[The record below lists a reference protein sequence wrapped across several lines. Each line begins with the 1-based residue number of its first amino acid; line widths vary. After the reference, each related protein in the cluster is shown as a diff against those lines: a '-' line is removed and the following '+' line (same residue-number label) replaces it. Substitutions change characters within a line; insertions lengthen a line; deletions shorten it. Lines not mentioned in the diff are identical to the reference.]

1 MPYASSMA
9 SGDQA
14 WPIFGRD
21 AGDVAWRPDRATVDA
36 ARLTGFLRST
46 GEPSLDALQARAVAD
61 PAWFWGAATDDIG
74 IPWARR
80 PREVADFSA
89 GPAWVRWWIGGSFD
103 WSWAAVEPRAARDPG
118 GIAITWEGEDG
129 AVRNLTNADLGT
141 SVRGAVRQLRELG
154 IGEGDR
160 VGILLPML
168 PETVIAVLAVS
179 RIGAIF
185 TPIFSGYAAPAIA
198 TRLVDCGARLLITA
212 DGFLRRGAWVDLKS
226 VADAAVAAAPSVE
239 RVLVVRRAGDSLAA
253 PWREG
258 RDVWWSS
265 AADSA
270 LSGDPSASDPATVE
284 AVAPEADRDPE
295 TPYMIIY
302 TSGTTGRPKGAVHV
316 HGGFPIKAAQDLAH
330 TFDLTERDTLF
341 WFTDLGWMMGPW
353 AIAGS
358 LLLGARLVLYEG
370 APDFPGP
377 DRLWEIVERHR
388 VTHLGLS
395 PTVIRALM
403 AHGEEPI
410 RSHDRSSLRV
420 LGSTGEPWNPEPW
433 WWFFREV
440 GEGRCP
446 IVNYS
451 GGTEVSGGIVGGN
464 VVGPIKPASFS
475 GPCVGTAADVVDDA
489 GTPVRGRVGELVIRA
504 PLPGM
509 TRGFW
514 GDRERYEETYWS
526 RWPGLW
532 AHGDWASIDA
542 DGFWYIQGRSDDTLK
557 VAGKRVGPAEVESAA
572 VGHPSVLEAAAIGV
586 PHAVKGEAIV
596 VLCVLR
602 PGESDG
608 EALRAA
614 VAKTVA
620 DELGKP
626 LKPEV
631 VAVVR
636 SLPKTRSGKVMRRVI
651 RAAWLGLDPGDV
663 SALDDPSSLAEIR
676 ATSPIAT
683 GSTG

>member
-1 MPYASSMA
+1 VRRSS
-9 SGDQA
+9 GED

-21 AGDVAWRPDRATVDA
+21 APDVAWRPDPALA
-36 ARLTGFLRST
+36 AEARLSRFLRST

-61 PAWFWGAATDDIG
+61 PAWFWGAATDDIA
-74 IPWARR
+74 IPWTRR
-80 PREVADFSA
+80 PREIADFSG
-89 GPAWVRWWIGGSFD
+89 GPAWTRWWIGGSFD
-103 WSWAAVEPRAARDPG
+103 WSSAAVEPRAAREPN

-129 AVRNLTNADLGT
+129 EI
-141 SVRGAVRQLRELG
+141 RELHNKELAAEVRAAAAQLASLG
-154 IGEGDR
+154 IVAGER

-168 PETVIAVLAVS
+168 PETVVAVLAVT
-179 RIGAIF
+179 RLGAIF
-185 TPIFSGYAAPAIA
+185 TPIFSGYGAPAIA
-198 TRLVDCGARLLITA
+198 SRLADCGARLLITA

-226 VADAAVAAAPSVE
+226 VADAAVESAQSVE
-239 RVLVVRRAGDSLAA
+239 QVVVVRRAGDALDV
-253 PWREG
+253 PWTPQ
-258 RDVWWSS
+258 RDVWWDATGNAPSG
-265 AADSA
+265 AA
-270 LSGDPSASDPATVE
+270 T
-284 AVAPEADRDPE
+284 DRDPE
-295 TPYMIIY
+295 APFMIIY

-330 TFDLTERDTLF
+330 TFDLTERDSLF

-377 DRLWEIVERHR
+377 DRLWSLVERHK

-395 PTVIRALM
+395 PTIIRSLM
-403 AHGEEPI
+403 AHGEEPV
-410 RSHDRSSLRV
+410 RSHDLSSLRV

-440 GEGRCP
+440 GGGRCP
-446 IVNYS
+446 IINYS

-475 GPCVGTAADVVDDA
+475 GPCIGTAGDVVDDD
-489 GTPVRGRVGELVIRA
+489 GRPVRGRVGELVIRA
-504 PLPGM
+504 PMPGM

-542 DGFWYIQGRSDDTLK
+542 DGYWFIHGRSDDTLK

-572 VGHPSVLEAAAIGV
+572 VRHPSVLEAAAIGV
-586 PHAVKGEAIV
+586 PHDIKGEAIV

-602 PGESDG
+602 PGERDDDG
-608 EALRAA
+608 LRAD
-614 VAKTVA
+614 VARIVA
-620 DELGKP
+620 DDLGKP

-631 VAVVR
+631 VAVVP

-663 SALDDPSSLAEIR
+663 SALDDPAALESIR
-676 ATSPIAT
+676 AVSL
-683 GSTG
+683 GR